1 MKVPDFSV
9 QSGRQDLNLRPHGPQ
24 PCALAKLSHAPN
36 SKYYY
41 NKRNEK
47 CNSFYC
53 IMRVYFYLLLYN
65 EEAVRK
71 ISGMDEV
78 KTGGMR
84 DEKDHQL

>member
-1 MKVPDFSV
+1 
-9 QSGRQDLNLRPHGPQ
+9 
-24 PCALAKLSHAPN
+24 
-36 SKYYY
+36 
-41 NKRNEK
+41 
-47 CNSFYC
+47 
-53 IMRVYFYLLLYN
+53 MRVYFYLLLYN